1 MARMNVLFI
10 VVDDLRPQLGCYGQG
25 FVQSPHISSADRPR
39 AGARDRRRAH
49 LRAHR
54 VRRYVPDAVRDL
66 GAALPDHLEGQSLV
80 RLMEEPEREWK
91 AAAFSQYPRRKVGT
105 GADRDGR
112 PPGGEDLGVMGYT
125 MRTRD
130 YRYTEWRARETGEVK
145 ARELYDHRGDAGEN
159 VNAIERER
167 YRETVGE
174 LESMLRGGSEGA
186 GDLAVG
192 SFSPKCSR
200 YLPLR
205 RRRQTPP
212 WSRGRRAAGSRS
224 GSWPW

>member
-1 MARMNVLFI
+1 MVPRHRRQGDRLLRLGMSHLSDSPRNMVHEVPPNQASGWKLGEHGSWCKHTNFDIDTRAPLI
-10 VVDDLRPQLGCYGQG
+10 VRAPGLGT
-25 FVQSPHISSADRPR
+25 
-39 AGARDRRRAH
+39 AGARTFGLTEFVDMYPT
-49 LRAHR
+49 LCETC
-54 VRRYVPDAVRDL
+54 DL
-66 GAALPDHLEGQSLV
+66 PLPDHLEGQSLV

-130 YRYTEWRARETGEVK
+130 FRYTEWRARETGEVK
-145 ARELYDHRGDAGEN
+145 ARELYDHREDAGEN

-174 LESMLRGGSEGA
+174 LESMLRGGWQKA
-186 GDLAVG
+186 LA
-192 SFSPKCSR
+192 
-200 YLPLR
+200 
-205 RRRQTPP
+205 T
-212 WSRGRRAAGSRS
+212 
-224 GSWPW
+224 WP

>member
-1 MARMNVLFI
+1 MYPTLCETWE
-10 VVDDLRPQLGCYGQG
+10 LP
-25 FVQSPHISSADRPR
+25 
-39 AGARDRRRAH
+39 
-49 LRAHR
+49 
-54 VRRYVPDAVRDL
+54 
-66 GAALPDHLEGQSLV
+66 LPDHLEGQSLV

-174 LESMLRGGSEGA
+174 LASVLRGGWQKA
-186 GDLAVG
+186 LA
-192 SFSPKCSR
+192 
-200 YLPLR
+200 
-205 RRRQTPP
+205 T
-212 WSRGRRAAGSRS
+212 
-224 GSWPW
+224 WP